1 MEPDANLVDL
11 DMRSRP
17 IAEALLPPVL
27 SLAALTNPASD
38 APVSSFWHKS
48 AEAPA
53 GLPYHEA

>member
-27 SLAALTNPASD
+27 SLAALTNPRLRRTRVILLA
-38 APVSSFWHKS
+38 
-48 AEAPA
+48 
-53 GLPYHEA
+53 